1 MTNAENPLKPFD
13 TLPKSAT
20 DLNSLDCDYNYNDDS
35 FKVVFEGMM
44 INFTSSVNKLNQL
57 YEYFKISAG
66 TDDDENDEENEVEED
81 ITDVSDDD
89 GIIFK
94 DETKNEL
101 VSKPPPSRSISIVS
115 MTQSK
120 FWKDISVIYFSNFFF
135 FCKKN
140 INQFHE
146 LFYFQF
152 SG

>member
-1 MTNAENPLKPFD
+1 M
-13 TLPKSAT
+13 
-20 DLNSLDCDYNYNDDS
+20 
-35 FKVVFEGMM
+35 
-44 INFTSSVNKLNQL
+44 NQL

>member
-1 MTNAENPLKPFD
+1 M
-13 TLPKSAT
+13 
-20 DLNSLDCDYNYNDDS
+20 
-35 FKVVFEGMM
+35 
-44 INFTSSVNKLNQL
+44 NQL
-57 YEYFKISAG
+57 HEYFKISAG

-120 FWKDISVIYFSNFFF
+120 FWKDISVIYLTNF
-135 FCKKN
+135 FCKKKKSQS
-140 INQFHE
+140 I
-146 LFYFQF
+146 
-152 SG
+152 S

>member
-20 DLNSLDCDYNYNDDS
+20 DLNSLDCDYNENDDS

-44 INFTSSVNKLNQL
+44 INMTEIFFFLKSSVIKLNQL
-57 YEYFKISAG
+57 HEYFKISAG

-89 GIIFK
+89 GIIFT

-120 FWKDISVIYFSNFFF
+120 FWKDISVIYFSNFF
-135 FCKKN
+135 
-140 INQFHE
+140 
-146 LFYFQF
+146 L
-152 SG
+152 